1 MKKDFTITTEVRL
14 FAHWKTPMDSLEEWE
29 RRKAVDDRLG
39 VLACDLEKIVDIYR
53 RHSGISQE
61 NPGKNKFSE
70 PETKSI
76 KYLFSKKKYTSAV
89 DVHG

>member
-39 VLACDLEKIVDIYR
+39 VLACDLEKIVDIYL
-53 RHSGISQE
+53 H
-61 NPGKNKFSE
+61 KVF
-70 PETKSI
+70 
-76 KYLFSKKKYTSAV
+76 
-89 DVHG
+89 